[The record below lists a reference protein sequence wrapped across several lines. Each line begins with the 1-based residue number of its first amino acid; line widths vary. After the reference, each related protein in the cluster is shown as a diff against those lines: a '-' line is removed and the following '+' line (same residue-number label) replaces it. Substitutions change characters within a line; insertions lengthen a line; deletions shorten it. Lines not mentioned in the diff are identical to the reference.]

1 VAGKRRQ
8 ANFKLGPATT
18 DESCRHYLKLSK
30 QKVIRNCAG
39 ITPTGN
45 QDTDQEEEV
54 KKTTL
59 TTNPMAGRAEVD
71 AKRNELLHWKG
82 LVADTYAEY
91 KTQADLRIARQREM
105 AQLVQLVQQSQKQA
119 AANDIPL
126 VEDVILASLWAETRA
141 LQSQQLVPDKPV
153 IDPANQPQGMT
164 KSAEEA
170 IAVYSSQI
178 EVLIQDRQYRQA
190 MLDNEASM
198 ANELGAGLTQIER
211 IVRDYCQNQS
221 LRDQVLELM
230 QKGG

>member
-1 VAGKRRQ
+1 
-8 ANFKLGPATT
+8 
-18 DESCRHYLKLSK
+18 
-30 QKVIRNCAG
+30 
-39 ITPTGN
+39 
-45 QDTDQEEEV
+45 
-54 KKTTL
+54 
-59 TTNPMAGRAEVD
+59 MAGRAEVD

-119 AANDIPL
+119 ATVTNDIPL

-153 IDPANQPQGMT
+153 IDPDNQPQGMT

-178 EVLIQDRQYRQA
+178 EVLMQDHQYRQV

-198 ANELGAGLTQIER
+198 ANELGAGLTQIEG

>member
-1 VAGKRRQ
+1 LRR
-8 ANFKLGPATT
+8 
-18 DESCRHYLKLSK
+18 DYC
-30 QKVIRNCAG
+30 
-39 ITPTGN
+39 TPTGN
-45 QDTDQEEEV
+45 QDTDQEEEEER
-54 KKTTL
+54 KTAL
-59 TTNPMAGRAEVD
+59 TTNNMAGRAEVD

-119 AANDIPL
+119 TTANDIPL

-153 IDPANQPQGMT
+153 IDPDNQPQGMT

-178 EVLIQDRQYRQA
+178 EVLMQDHQYRQA

-198 ANELGAGLTQIER
+198 AKELGAGLTQIEC
-211 IVRDYCQNQS
+211 IVRDYCHNQS
-221 LRDQVLELM
+221 LRDQVLELLM